1 MQEPAAGGFGRQ
13 GNQSEVRLY
22 LEEAPHPKP
31 LHTIERDEL
40 LLFFKLYDPHT
51 QKLSFLGKCFAK
63 KTNRLP
69 DLMPFL
75 TKLANFPEG
84 IPLEVCTTLLVPS
97 NGSHTAL
104 MTPQCCEQASYLS
117 EVYARFQLC
126 CHNKLPVSSATTS
139 PAIIAVSCSC
149 I

>member
-1 MQEPAAGGFGRQ
+1 MSGHTYRADVDRECHLQEPAAGGFGRQ

-22 LEEAPHPKP
+22 LEEAPQAKG

-75 TKLANFPEG
+75 TKLAKFPEG
-84 IPLEVCTTLLVPS
+84 IPLEVCTPLLVPS
-97 NGSHTAL
+97 IGNHTTL
-104 MTPQCCEQASYLS
+104 MIPLWSEQ
-117 EVYARFQLC
+117 
-126 CHNKLPVSSATTS
+126 TS
-139 PAIIAVSCSC
+139 
-149 I
+149 

>member
-1 MQEPAAGGFGRQ
+1 VQEPAAGGFGRQ

-84 IPLEVCTTLLVPS
+84 IPLEVCTTLLLPS
-97 NGSHTAL
+97 NDSHTAL

-149 I
+149 V

>member
-1 MQEPAAGGFGRQ
+1 
-13 GNQSEVRLY
+13 VRLY

-84 IPLEVCTTLLVPS
+84 IPLEVCTALFLPS
-97 NGSHTAL
+97 NGKHTTL
-104 MTPQCCEQASYLS
+104 MTFLWSKQASWLS
-117 EVYARFQLC
+117 EVVATYHLC
-126 CHNKLPVSSATTS
+126 YHNKLPVSDANKS